1 MVIFHELQEGF
12 ICGSYDTSTAIGLS
26 FKLRVLKLT
35 KNFEIFFHTC
45 VCSADLLQ
53 IERLLQ
59 RTRKHLLKKRKA
71 SCKDHWVCMYVS
83 CRSIVKLH
91 LQIFWSIIYV
101 FRNNICVIW
110 IFIFDGNTAQ

>member
-1 MVIFHELQEGF
+1 MVIFHELKEGF

-35 KNFEIFFHTC
+35 KNFEIFSTHVFA
-45 VCSADLLQ
+45 VQ
-53 IERLLQ
+53 ICCKLEGFLQ
-59 RTRKHLLKKRKA
+59 RSLGLHVHKL
-71 SCKDHWVCMYVS
+71 
-83 CRSIVKLH
+83 RSIVKLH

-101 FRNNICVIW
+101 FRSYICVIW